1 MLVNAAVASCGAPT
15 GAAATAD
22 FLRLPDRST
31 KPRTAG
37 ITHVLDKGVPPM
49 LLRAHLEQ
57 TGDLVDF
64 VKLGWGTGYVDP
76 TLDERIRIC
85 RAHHVRLCTGGTLL
99 EIVTAQGRVA
109 QFARWARRMGI
120 EAVEVSNG
128 LGLLDRP
135 AKHRLIRS
143 LAGEF
148 VVLAETGLKDPTA
161 HVEPARWAQE
171 MSADLAA
178 GASLVVAEGRE
189 SGTVGLFEPDGRV
202 RDALVETIV
211 AEVPVD
217 RIVFEAPQKSQQAWL
232 VNRLGPGVNL
242 GNIDLA
248 DVLPAETL
256 RLGLRADTAASTTGP
271 TPW

>member
-15 GAAATAD
+15 GTATHAG
-22 FLRLPDRST
+22 FLRLPARST
-31 KPRTAG
+31 KPRTTG

-57 TGDLVDF
+57 SGDLVDF
-64 VKLGWGTGYVDP
+64 VKLGWGTGYIDP

-99 EIVTAQGRVA
+99 EIAAAQGRVA
-109 QFARWARRMGI
+109 QFARWASRVGI

-128 LGLLDRP
+128 LGLLDRR
-135 AKHRLIRS
+135 AKDRLIRS
-143 LAGEF
+143 LADEF

-161 HVEPARWAQE
+161 VVDPVDWAQE

-178 GASLVVAEGRE
+178 GASLAVAEGRE

-202 RDALVETIV
+202 RDTLVDTVV
-211 AEVPVD
+211 AAVPVD
-217 RIVFEAPQKSQQAWL
+217 RIVFEAPQKSQQSWL
-232 VNRLGPGVNL
+232 ISRLGAAVNL

-256 RLGLRADTAASTTGP
+256 RLGLRADTAASTTRP